1 MNYREHYITAHK
13 RHFQQAYPTAWKDG
27 HYCPPKFPKVNTAN
41 GLTTWIIN
49 FLNWSGHRATRI
61 SSAGR
66 YIPGNGFDGGKFI
79 PGPTRKGS
87 ADISATIKGRSV
99 MLEVKVGRDRPSPA
113 QLAEQERERAA
124 GGFYN
129 FIKTPEEFLEF
140 YEFIMNL

>member
-13 RHFQQAYPTAWKDG
+13 RHFQQAYPAAWKDG
-27 HYCPPKFPKVNTAN
+27 HYSPPKFPKVNTAN

-49 FLNWSGHRATRI
+49 FLNWNGHRATRI

-66 YIPGNGFDGGKFI
+66 YIVGNKYEGGMYI

-99 MLEVKVGRDRPSPA
+99 MLEVKIGRDKPSPA
-113 QLAEQERERAA
+113 QLAEQQRERAA
-124 GGFYN
+124 GG
-129 FIKTPEEFLEF
+129 I
-140 YEFIMNL
+140 YEFVNCPDDFLKIYYTLL